1 MRRAIRNIP
10 TRLSTGAY
18 ILHAGLEKWNGDEER
33 AKALHGM
40 ASGAY
45 PFLRKVPPT
54 AFLKAL
60 AGAEIGTG
68 VALLAP
74 FVPNKVAGTALTA
87 FAGSLITLYLR
98 TPALHKPG
106 SVWPTQAGT
115 GVSKDVWMLG
125 IGLGLLADGVPGN
138 GAAPQR
144 GVKNEAVKNGAVFGG
159 ALAGSGPAQ

>member
-1 MRRAIRNIP
+1 MRRAIRDIP

-18 ILHAGLEKWNGDEER
+18 ILHAGVEKWKGTPER
-33 AKALHGM
+33 AAAVHGM
-40 ASGAY
+40 AVGAY

-54 AFLKAL
+54 TFLKAL
-60 AGAEIGTG
+60 AAAEIGTG
-68 VALLAP
+68 AALLAP

-87 FAGSLITLYLR
+87 FAGGLLTMYLR

-106 SVWPTQAGT
+106 SIWPTQAGT

-138 GAAPQR
+138 GVPGN
-144 GVKNEAVKNGAVFGG
+144 GVPGNGVPGNGAP
-159 ALAGSGPAQ
+159 AGD